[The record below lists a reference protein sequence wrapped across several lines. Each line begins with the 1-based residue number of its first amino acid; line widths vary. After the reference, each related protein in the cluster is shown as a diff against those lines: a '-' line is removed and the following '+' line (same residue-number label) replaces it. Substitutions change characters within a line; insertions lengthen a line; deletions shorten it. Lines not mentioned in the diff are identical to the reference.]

1 METTPGSRNML
12 GNVSPSVFVLL
23 FLTTLIAGG
32 IIFLIRYAVSRRSRS
47 SLEQDSSKIL
57 RQPSWSPAAAPLG
70 FIPIPQEPPI
80 FSHTLH
86 NGRRIPLNKKRNK
99 QVLLYPAHPWLTSTL
114 RGHTGIISDM
124 SFSNNGRYLASC
136 ADDRSLQPE
145 EYVQNG
151 YRHNSQR
158 ETSILSS
165 SHSDVMP
172 PSGVNDNRYQH
183 GNQERNPEIQG
194 QITIDNDTYRTN
206 NCGEQIWQPMYFPVQ
221 NTYLHEKTQ
230 QKQDAYVNGLYF
242 PHLWDNISFSTLCQG
257 IAKYKL
263 MSNDFAERGYPIEL
277 PTLPKCAMIKSITY
291 PDNFT
296 TAEEKNDKK
305 DSDSGNCSSSSVD
318 STSECSE
325 SSSDECEKNSDK
337 KKKSKVSG
345 KRERKCV
352 RCRNKFYVNYE
363 GTYISKEH
371 CVHHDGKLYDGSNG
385 KTNYKYWTCCKNSE
399 LSPGCMTAKVHVWNG
414 LKPGQYNGPLKN
426 FVHTV
431 PSNELE
437 YNDIYGIDIYAIDC
451 EMCFTHKGLELTKVT
466 VIDLYGNLVY
476 ETLVK
481 PKNKIIDYNTKFS
494 GITEEQMSNVTM
506 TLEQVQEDL
515 LKFIHAETILLGH
528 NLASDFRML
537 QLLHNNVVDTTMIC
551 PHSKGFPYC
560 MALKTLARNSLSREI
575 QKDTH
580 DSLED
585 ARTVVDIVLEKVY
598 YDLTGLKLSSL
609 VKKLA
614 NEESL

>member
-1 METTPGSRNML
+1 MRWTPS
-12 GNVSPSVFVLL
+12 
-23 FLTTLIAGG
+23 
-32 IIFLIRYAVSRRSRS
+32 
-47 SLEQDSSKIL
+47 
-57 RQPSWSPAAAPLG
+57 AAPLG

-80 FSHTLH
+80 FSHSVH
-86 NGRRIPLNKKRNK
+86 NGRRLPLNKKRNK
-99 QVLLYPAHPWLTSTL
+99 QVLLYPAHAWLTSTL
-114 RGHTGIISDM
+114 RGHTGIIGDM

-136 ADDRSLQPE
+136 ADDWSLQPE
-145 EYVQNG
+145 EFVQNG

-158 ETSILSS
+158 ETSVTSILPSS
-165 SHSDVMP
+165 QSNV
-172 PSGVNDNRYQH
+172 PSSGINCNR
-183 GNQERNPEIQG
+183 NQERNSEIQG
-194 QITIDNDTYRTN
+194 QVTIDNDAYRTN
-206 NCGEQIWQPMYFPVQ
+206 NCREQIWQPMYFSAQ
-221 NTYLHEKTQ
+221 NTYLHETTQ
-230 QKQDAYVNGLYF
+230 QKQDAYVNGLHF
-242 PHLWDNISFSTLCQG
+242 PHLWHNISFSMLYQE

-263 MSNDFAERGYPIEL
+263 MPCDFIERGYPIEL
-277 PTLPKCAMIKSITY
+277 PSWPKCAMIKNITY
-291 PDNFT
+291 PNNFT
-296 TAEEKNDKK
+296 TNTAEEKNDKK

-318 STSECSE
+318 STSEWKKE

-337 KKKSKVSG
+337 KKNSKES
-345 KRERKCV
+345 KKWERKCI
-352 RCRNKFYVNYE
+352 RCRNNFYVNHK
-363 GTYISKEH
+363 GKYISKEH

-399 LSPGCMTAKVHVWNG
+399 FSPGCMTAKVHVWNG
-414 LKPGQYNGPLKN
+414 LKPGEYNGPLKN

-431 PSNELE
+431 PSNEWE
-437 YNDIYGIDIYAIDC
+437 YNDNHGIDIYAIDC
-451 EMCFTHKGLELTKVT
+451 EMCFTRNGLELTKVT

-476 ETLVK
+476 DTLVK

-494 GITEEQMSNVTM
+494 GITEEKMSNVTV
-506 TLEQVQEDL
+506 TLTQVQKDL

-537 QLLHNNVVDTTMIC
+537 QLFHNNVVDTTMIC

-560 MALKTLARNSLSREI
+560 MALKTLARNSLNREI

-609 VKKLA
+609 VKKLTD
-614 NEESL
+614 EESL